1 MIESTIPAIA
11 NISIKYGTPVTIL
24 LYMLSLVSVPS
35 QIQDAIKYII
45 ELINPNTPAGLLRI
59 NERIAHGTWRAIG
72 ITNITIINTPP
83 LWADL
88 FPIALPRPEANLP
101 IENTLRFVP
110 SAETL
115 GRKGSKK
122 HKHAIAPVIMYRTFA
137 PLIAPGLSSLGSLAG
152 A

>member
-59 NERIAHGTWRAIG
+59 NERIAHGT
-72 ITNITIINTPP
+72 
-83 LWADL
+83 
-88 FPIALPRPEANLP
+88 
-101 IENTLRFVP
+101 
-110 SAETL
+110 
-115 GRKGSKK
+115 
-122 HKHAIAPVIMYRTFA
+122 
-137 PLIAPGLSSLGSLAG
+137 
-152 A
+152 